1 MSHMEPKGR
10 VVKMSLIL
18 SGKYQVLRLSNN
30 IVQLIL

>member
-1 MSHMEPKGR
+1 MEPKDG

-18 SGKYQVLRLSNN
+18 LGKYQVLRLSSN